1 MVSKLGDCPGR
12 LRIFH
17 SHETLRPLSQCA
29 LDILLDTGS
38 GSGGLETAMTAAAAQ
53 QATVDHGKVPYLACK
68 AVATNIQVP
77 VDNERSANT
86 SPDSEHHDI
95 AATDGGPA
103 HPLGE
108 ERAVC
113 LLYTSDAADDLL

>member
-17 SHETLRPLSQCA
+17 SHESLRPLSQCA

-68 AVATNIQVP
+68 AVATNIP
-77 VDNERSANT
+77 VSYTHLRAHETR
-86 SPDSEHHDI
+86 HD
-95 AATDGGPA
+95 
-103 HPLGE
+103 L
-108 ERAVC
+108 VC
-113 LLYTSDAADDLL
+113 RLLLEKKKKK